1 MLDLFKDLPCRDVML
16 RVRGRELP
24 GTHGVRIAKKLAN
37 EPESFHKEALMKK
50 QMTLLSHQHTHK
62 PKRHLVVPDPEY
74 FEGRPSSGEQVIK
87 IEMTEHS
94 YKPPSRPHPASTKNR
109 GSQLSAKSS

>member
-1 MLDLFKDLPCRDVML
+1 MLDVFKDLPCRDVML

-24 GTHGVRIAKKLAN
+24 GTHGARIAKKLAK

-50 QMTLLSHQHTHK
+50 QMTLLSHK
-62 PKRHLVVPDPEY
+62 PNHHLVVPDQEY
-74 FEGRPSSGEQVIK
+74 FEPQPSSGEPVIK

-94 YKPPSRPHPASTKNR
+94 YKPPSRPELA
-109 GSQLSAKSS
+109 SAKKGGS